1 MALDKTKLAC
11 LMQCSYGG
19 EVWSYQT
26 ADAKATVIAAN
37 YFLPAQGQLQNN
49 DRIHCWTGI
58 GGTVDYFD
66 LAINVSTPASITV
79 LSSASYT

>member
-26 ADAKATVIAAN
+26 ADVRATVLAAN

-49 DRIHCWTGI
+49 DRIHAWVGI
-58 GGTVDYFD
+58 GGVVEYLDI
-66 LAINVSTPASITV
+66 AINVSTPATV
-79 LSSASYT
+79 TTLASLSYT